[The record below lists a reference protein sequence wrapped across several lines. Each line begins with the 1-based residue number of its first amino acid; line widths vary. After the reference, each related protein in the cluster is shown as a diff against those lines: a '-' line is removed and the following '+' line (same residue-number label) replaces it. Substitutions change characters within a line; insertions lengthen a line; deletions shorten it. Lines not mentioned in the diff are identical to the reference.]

1 MQNTYQDLITDIQSK
16 SPQISGKLEGGKKF
30 KIKSDFKPAG
40 DQPEAIKKLVAGA
53 KKNDFNQV
61 LLGVTGSGKTFTM
74 AKIIEETNR
83 PALVLAPNKT
93 LAAQLYGEMKA
104 FFPDNAV
111 EYFVS
116 YYDYYTPEAYVPRSD
131 TYIEKEAS
139 INEQIDRM
147 RHSATRSLL
156 ERDDVLIV
164 ASVSC
169 IYGLGSVEAYSKMT
183 LTLQKNYDYNREQI
197 IKSLVALQYKRN
209 DQNFFRGTFRARGE
223 YLEIF
228 PSHLEDRAWR
238 LSLFGDKLEKIEEF
252 DPLTGDQVRE
262 LNLVK
267 VYANSHYIT
276 PKPTVEQA
284 VINIR
289 KELELT
295 LKKHRSENKL
305 LEAQRL
311 EERTKFDLE
320 MIEATGSCAGIE
332 NYSRFL
338 SGRKPG
344 EPPPTLFEYFPDN
357 ALIFVDE
364 SHVTVPQLN
373 GMFKGD
379 RSRKSTLAE
388 YGFRLPSCMDNRP
401 LKFEEWDLMRTQT
414 IFVSATPGPWELD
427 QTKGKFV
434 DQVIR
439 PTGLIDPLVEIRPA
453 KNQVD
458 DLMHECKEVVKNN
471 YRVLVTTLT
480 KKMAEDLTEYLHE
493 NGVKVRYM
501 HSDIDTLE
509 RIEIMRDL
517 RMGVFDVL
525 VGINLLREG
534 LDIPECALV
543 GILDADKEGFLRSET
558 SLIQTI
564 GRAARNVDGKVIL
577 YADKETKSI
586 KKAIKETERR
596 REIQL
601 KYNKKHKIDA
611 KSVKKEIGDILESVY
626 EKDYVKIS
634 EGSNIGGNLKK
645 HLKALDKK
653 MKESASNLEFEE
665 AAKIRDEIRKLQS
678 TELEITLNPKIR
690 QYDVKNKVYPK
701 GRSTLGM
708 PGTRV
713 TKKRDKKWKHA
724 R

>member
-1 MQNTYQDLITDIQSK
+1 
-16 SPQISGKLEGGKKF
+16 
-30 KIKSDFKPAG
+30 
-40 DQPEAIKKLVAGA
+40 
-53 KKNDFNQV
+53 
-61 LLGVTGSGKTFTM
+61 
-74 AKIIEETNR
+74 
-83 PALVLAPNKT
+83 
-93 LAAQLYGEMKA
+93 
-104 FFPDNAV
+104 
-111 EYFVS
+111 
-116 YYDYYTPEAYVPRSD
+116 
-131 TYIEKEAS
+131 
-139 INEQIDRM
+139 M

-252 DPLTGDQVRE
+252 DPLTGDQARE

-586 KKAIKETERR
+586 KKAIKETDRR
-596 REIQL
+596 REIQV

>member
-1 MQNTYQDLITDIQSK
+1 MQNTYQDLITNIQSK
-16 SPQISGKLEGGKKF
+16 NPEISGKLEGGKKF

-40 DQPEAIKKLVAGA
+40 DQPEAIKKLVKSA
-53 KKNDFNQV
+53 KKGEFNQV

-74 AKIIEETNR
+74 AKVIEETNR
-83 PALVLAPNKT
+83 PALILAPNKT
-93 LAAQLYGEMKA
+93 LAAQLYGEMKT

-183 LTLQKNYDYNREQI
+183 LTLQKNYKYNREQI
-197 IKSLVALQYKRN
+197 IKSLIALQYKRN
-209 DQNFFRGTFRARGE
+209 DQNFYRGTFRARGE

-262 LNLVK
+262 LSLVK

-276 PKPTVEQA
+276 PKPTIEQA
-284 VINIR
+284 IINIR
-289 KELELT
+289 KELETT
-295 LKKHRSENKL
+295 LKKHKAENKL

-357 ALIFVDE
+357 TLIFVDE
-364 SHVTVPQLN
+364 CHVTVPQLN

-401 LKFEEWDLMRTQT
+401 LKFEEWDMMRTQT
-414 IFVSATPGPWELD
+414 IFVSATPGPWELE
-427 QTKGKFV
+427 QVKGKYI

-439 PTGLIDPLVEIRPA
+439 PTGLIDPPVEIRPA
-453 KNQVD
+453 KSQVD
-458 DLMHECKEVVKNN
+458 DLMHECKKTIEKN

-480 KKMAEDLTEYLHE
+480 KRMAEDLTEYFHE
-493 NGVKVRYM
+493 NGIKVRYM

-543 GILDADKEGFLRSET
+543 GILDADKEGFLRSER

-564 GRAARNVDGKVIL
+564 GRAARNLDGKVIL
-577 YADKETKSI
+577 YADKKTKSI
-586 KKAIKETERR
+586 NKAIEETSRR
-596 REIQL
+596 RDIQI
-601 KYNKKHKIDA
+601 KYNKKNNISA
-611 KSVKKEIGDILESVY
+611 STIKKEISDVLESVY
-626 EKDYVKIS
+626 EKDYIKVGTN
-634 EGSNIGGNLKK
+634 ENVGGNLKK
-645 HLKALDKK
+645 HLKALNKK

-665 AAKIRDEIRKLQS
+665 AAKIRDEIRKLES
-678 TELEITLNPKIR
+678 TELEITLNPKIK
-690 QYDVKNKVYPK
+690 QYNLNSKIYPK
-701 GRSTLGM
+701 GRSTMGM
-708 PGTRV
+708 PGTRA
-713 TKKRDKKWKHA
+713 KKGKKKWKQIK
-724 R
+724 